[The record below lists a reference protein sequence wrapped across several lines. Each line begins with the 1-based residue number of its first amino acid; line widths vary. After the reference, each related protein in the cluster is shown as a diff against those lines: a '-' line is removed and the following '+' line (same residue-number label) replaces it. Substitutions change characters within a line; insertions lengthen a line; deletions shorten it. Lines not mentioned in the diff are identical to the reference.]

1 MEKLKEKY
9 KKDPK
14 KLNEET
20 LKLYREIGFNP
31 FAGCLPLLLQFPL
44 FMALYAVLSTAI
56 ELRQA
61 PFVFWI
67 SDLSAA
73 DRFMILPILMTVL
86 MFWQQKLTIRD
97 PKQKMMVYLLPAI
110 FFFFF
115 FQMPSGLVLY
125 WTLFNL
131 FSVLEQYW
139 VKKQLAP
146 PAPVTPASVGQ

>member
-1 MEKLKEKY
+1 
-9 KKDPK
+9 
-14 KLNEET
+14 
-20 LKLYREIGFNP
+20 
-31 FAGCLPLLLQFPL
+31 
-44 FMALYAVLSTAI
+44 
-56 ELRQA
+56 
-61 PFVFWI
+61 
-67 SDLSAA
+67 
-73 DRFMILPILMTVL
+73 PILMTVL

-146 PAPVTPASVGQ
+146 PASVTPAPVAQ